1 MAQQLI
7 ARIGSLGSS
16 VFPRVAPA
24 AMVTAFPLVMHCGAG
39 AFRMIA
45 SQQNSCRD
53 RAAPVAPAPDVALMS
68 LGRHRMFSGRKYRC
82 KKPTLQLS
90 SYVVAA
96 RVFHM
101 MRRRFTQV
109 FVASKALN
117 HLQLS
122 LTIAR
127 IC

>member
-1 MAQQLI
+1 MTPAPGI
-7 ARIGSLGSS
+7 DVAS
-16 VFPRVAPA
+16 FPRRR
-24 AMVTAFPLVMHCGAG
+24 T
-39 AFRMIA
+39 
-45 SQQNSCRD
+45 
-53 RAAPVAPAPDVALMS
+53 
-68 LGRHRMFSGRKYRC
+68 FSGKKYRC
-82 KKPTLQLS
+82 GKATLQLS
-90 SYVVAA
+90 SYVVDS

-101 MRRRFTQV
+101 MGRRFAQV

>member
-1 MAQQLI
+1 M
-7 ARIGSLGSS
+7 R
-16 VFPRVAPA
+16 REK
-24 AMVTAFPLVMHCGAG
+24 T
-39 AFRMIA
+39 
-45 SQQNSCRD
+45 
-53 RAAPVAPAPDVALMS
+53 
-68 LGRHRMFSGRKYRC
+68 
-82 KKPTLQLS
+82 TLQLS
-90 SYVVAA
+90 SYVVDS

-101 MRRRFTQV
+101 MRRRFTKL

>member
-1 MAQQLI
+1 MRAPPRSVRAHFAHR
-7 ARIGSLGSS
+7 ARRGGHSVSS
-16 VFPRVAPA
+16 VAHRCVGSFPV
-24 AMVTAFPLVMHCGAG
+24 F
-39 AFRMIA
+39 A
-45 SQQNSCRD
+45 SQQNSCCD
-53 RAAPVAPAPDVALMS
+53 RAAPAAHAPHVAVTSFRCARIF
-68 LGRHRMFSGRKYRC
+68 LGEKCRYE
-82 KKPTLQLS
+82 KPTLQLS
-90 SYVVAA
+90 SYVIDA

-101 MRRRFTQV
+101 MRRRFTLF

>member
-1 MAQQLI
+1 MA
-7 ARIGSLGSS
+7 ARS
-16 VFPRVAPA
+16 RV
-24 AMVTAFPLVMHCGAG
+24 
-39 AFRMIA
+39 
-45 SQQNSCRD
+45 S
-53 RAAPVAPAPDVALMS
+53 RAARFRRTDASKAGHPQRLIRGVTSATIHPQRPANRAIRHHRPVRCATFLAREIP
-68 LGRHRMFSGRKYRC
+68 C
-82 KKPTLQLS
+82 KKLSLQLS
-90 SYVVAA
+90 SYLVDS
-96 RVFHM
+96 RVFHI

>member
-7 ARIGSLGSS
+7 AGIGALGSS
-16 VFPRVAPA
+16 VFRASRSTWWPRCFLYCRSPRRIISRDR
-24 AMVTAFPLVMHCGAG
+24 VTAEFLLRSRRTGGA
-39 AFRMIA
+39 RIT
-45 SQQNSCRD
+45 R
-53 RAAPVAPAPDVALMS
+53 RRHVIS
-68 LGRHRMFSGRKYRC
+68 LRPHFSAKKRRC
-82 KKPTLQLS
+82 KKTTLQLS
-90 SYVVAA
+90 SYVIDA

-101 MRRRFTQV
+101 MRRRFTPV

-117 HLQLS
+117 RLQLS

>member
-1 MAQQLI
+1 MIRRVGVGPDFVHPVLPGGHRVLPARCFVPG
-7 ARIGSLGSS
+7 ASPGPRHGVDSGRRSRRPAGTRIGPRFLAIPSLPDFSS
-16 VFPRVAPA
+16 K
-24 AMVTAFPLVMHCGAG
+24 
-39 AFRMIA
+39 
-45 SQQNSCRD
+45 
-53 RAAPVAPAPDVALMS
+53 
-68 LGRHRMFSGRKYRC
+68 KYRR
-82 KKPTLQLS
+82 KKATLQLS
-90 SYVVAA
+90 SYVVES

>member
-1 MAQQLI
+1 MAAQQLI
-7 ARIGSLGSS
+7 AGIGALGSS
-16 VFPRVAPA
+16 VFRASRSTLWPQCFLYCPSLRRIVSRVR
-24 AMVTAFPLVMHCGAG
+24 VTAEFLLPSRHVGGARTARRRHVISLRPHFLG
-39 AFRMIA
+39 EK
-45 SQQNSCRD
+45 CR
-53 RAAPVAPAPDVALMS
+53 
-68 LGRHRMFSGRKYRC
+68 YE
-82 KKPTLQLS
+82 KPTLQLS
-90 SYVVAA
+90 SYVIDA

-101 MRRRFTQV
+101 MRRRFTLV